1 MLLLLVL
8 LTIGT
13 LALVRWQA
21 AGVAHTISPPA
32 GAVPFRSAGGPNDL
46 VVLDRALTVARSLR
60 TDRGGATVRTYELPP
75 GSPWLQARK
84 VVATQLDHWEQLG
97 DCVEDSD
104 ARIVECSWREP
115 THWWPRD
122 VQLTL
127 LRPSPPGATRDAAFL
142 IIGSG
147 RGR

>member
-8 LTIGT
+8 LALGT
-13 LALVRWQA
+13 LALIRWQA
-21 AGVAHTISPPA
+21 AGTARPITPPA
-32 GAVPFRSAGGPNDL
+32 DAVPFRSGGGPDDRI
-46 VVLDRALTVARSLR
+46 VLDRALIVARSLR
-60 TDRGGATVRTYELPP
+60 TERGVATVRTYELPP

-84 VVATQLDHWEQLG
+84 IVATQLDHWEQLG
-97 DCVEDSD
+97 DCVDDPD

-115 THWWPRD
+115 ARWWPRD
-122 VQLTL
+122 VQVTL
-127 LRPSPPGATRDAAFL
+127 LRPGRPGEERDTAFL